1 MVAEIFDA
9 AAWRAVDHDALRAE
23 GSSTRFS
30 SLRRGPSHFCGQYL
44 AKKSAFLR
52 GLWRA
57 LRGSQAHFALF
68 RARS

>member
-30 SLRRGPSHFCGQYL
+30 SLRRGPSRKRALLL
-44 AKKSAFLR
+44 AK
-52 GLWRA
+52 
-57 LRGSQAHFALF
+57 
-68 RARS
+68 RS